1 METHF
6 GWVLAGRAD
15 SLSPTSH
22 IATHHTSIL
31 SGDELLR
38 KFWELEETPT
48 SEPVYSP
55 EERVV
60 VEQFKATHHRAAD
73 GMFVVPLPRKQDAM
87 PLGESR
93 SQAVRRFLSL
103 ERTLHSKGQFKE
115 VHDVIQ

>member
-1 METHF
+1 M
-6 GWVLAGRAD
+6 
-15 SLSPTSH
+15 S
-22 IATHHTSIL
+22 
-31 SGDELLR
+31 
-38 KFWELEETPT
+38 K
-48 SEPVYSP
+48 PVYSP

-103 ERTLHSKGQFKE
+103 ERALHSKGQFKE
-115 VHDVIQ
+115 VYMMSYKNILTWDMLSLCLFPPWTNQ